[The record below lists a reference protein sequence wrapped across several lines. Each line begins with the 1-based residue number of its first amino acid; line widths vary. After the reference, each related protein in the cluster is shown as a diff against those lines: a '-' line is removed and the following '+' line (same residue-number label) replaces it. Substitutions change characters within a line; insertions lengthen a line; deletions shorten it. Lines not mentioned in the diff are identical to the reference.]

1 MLDFFYFHHIFLSP
15 NTSGLEPPNGI
26 FFMTKETKI
35 PKKKGGESMSW
46 EGFWQWISHWF
57 GY

>member
-35 PKKKGGESMSW
+35 PKKKGGDSYVGRLLEM
-46 EGFWQWISHWF
+46 G
-57 GY
+57 